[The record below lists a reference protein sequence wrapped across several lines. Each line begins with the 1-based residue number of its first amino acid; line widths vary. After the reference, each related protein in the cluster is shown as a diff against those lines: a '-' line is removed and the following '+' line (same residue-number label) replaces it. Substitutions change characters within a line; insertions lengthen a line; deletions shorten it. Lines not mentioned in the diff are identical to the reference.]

1 MMMVLMVMVMMV
13 LFLRV
18 LVAIFDLL
26 DPCGRTGYV
35 IEVEHT
41 RSYQAVEIHIAVVTL
56 DNLCLRLDSTDDLI
70 AAENDV
76 RMDDLTEQTLAAE
89 LMQIIQK
96 YLDNR

>member
-1 MMMVLMVMVMMV
+1 MD
-13 LFLRV
+13 
-18 LVAIFDLL
+18 ALL
-26 DPCGRTGYV
+26 C
-35 IEVEHT
+35 
-41 RSYQAVEIHIAVVTL
+41 
-56 DNLCLRLDSTDDLI
+56 DLI